1 MVAMARHSSW
11 LSIFVSVGALLVLV
25 VNLSLLR
32 RMHSRDEV
40 HAHPLEH
47 AWFGARYQTLYVVS
61 P

>member
-1 MVAMARHSSW
+1 MARHSSW

-25 VNLSLLR
+25 ANLSLLR

-40 HAHPLEH
+40 HAHPCCVEH